1 MVAIPP
7 ISTPGIPE
15 SNITYSPTEENNEG
29 GFDISKFGN
38 LFGSMTSGDM
48 MGMLGNYLQT
58 KGAKDYTL
66 AERQANLPN
75 RTFYDDYGKD
85 TLKTLNEERE
95 KEGKKSYTKITK
107 KGIAEMDSVFQA
119 WQRINDKF
127 IRKISNLPYLKGISK
142 DMGQLADYLEEGE
155 KFEIDFTI

>member
-1 MVAIPP
+1 M
-7 ISTPGIPE
+7 
-15 SNITYSPTEENNEG
+15 
-29 GFDISKFGN
+29 
-38 LFGSMTSGDM
+38 
-48 MGMLGNYLQT
+48 
-58 KGAKDYTL
+58 
-66 AERQANLPN
+66 
-75 RTFYDDYGKD
+75 
-85 TLKTLNEERE
+85 ERE

>member
-1 MVAIPP
+1 M
-7 ISTPGIPE
+7 SKCRKE
-15 SNITYSPTEENNEG
+15 
-29 GFDISKFGN
+29 SKFDDCLYFTISR
-38 LFGSMTSGDM
+38 LFRIANKYAEDAFSDLEICPTHG
-48 MGMLGNYLQT
+48 YLMILLDEQREGLSVSEIADKLAIAPST
-58 KGAKDYTL
+58 VTRLVDKLTEKGL
-66 AERQANLPN
+66 V
-75 RTFYDDYGKD
+75 
-85 TLKTLNEERE
+85 ERE